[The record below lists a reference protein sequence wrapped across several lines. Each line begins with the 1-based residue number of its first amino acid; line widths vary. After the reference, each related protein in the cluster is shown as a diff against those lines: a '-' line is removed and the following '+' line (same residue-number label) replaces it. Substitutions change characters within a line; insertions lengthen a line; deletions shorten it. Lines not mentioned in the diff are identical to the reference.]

1 MAVDREDGVLPRSN
15 GVGAR
20 SSSFEAARWGVRLMV
35 NCGGAGGGQDDAD
48 DTYDKS
54 LDGDAAAAEE
64 ELATR
69 YQPSAW
75 RSLSIAARVL
85 FGLALL
91 EDHRATIRAGR
102 PS

>member
-1 MAVDREDGVLPRSN
+1 
-15 GVGAR
+15 
-20 SSSFEAARWGVRLMV
+20 MV
-35 NCGGAGGGQDDAD
+35 NSGGAGEGQHNTD

-54 LDGDAAAAEE
+54 LDDDAAAEE

-91 EDHRATIRAGR
+91 EDHRATIGAGR
-102 PS
+102 PP

>member
-1 MAVDREDGVLPRSN
+1 
-15 GVGAR
+15 
-20 SSSFEAARWGVRLMV
+20 MV
-35 NCGGAGGGQDDAD
+35 NSGGGGGGQHDAD

-54 LDGDAAAAEE
+54 LDDAADAAEE

-85 FGLALL
+85 FGLALH
-91 EDHRATIRAGR
+91 EDHRAAIGAGR
-102 PS
+102 PP